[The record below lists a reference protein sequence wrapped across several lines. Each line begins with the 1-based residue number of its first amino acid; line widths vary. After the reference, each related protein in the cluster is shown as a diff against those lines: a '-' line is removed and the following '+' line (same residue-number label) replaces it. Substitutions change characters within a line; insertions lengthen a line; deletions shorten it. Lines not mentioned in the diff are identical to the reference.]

1 MKRMRI
7 ALIAHDVKK
16 DDLVA
21 FVARHGEFLC
31 DCDLVATRTTG
42 GRLNKAFEFSV
53 AKVSSGPLGGD
64 LQIAAQLADGMI
76 SAVFFLRDP
85 LTPMAHEVD
94 IMALLRLCD
103 VYNIPCATNLA
114 SAELVISGL
123 EAGRVRR
130 GRSAG
135 PQHLHVRLRSNA
147 GEIREHDVSGKDAA
161 CVLDVLDQGM

>member
-21 FVARHGEFLC
+21 FVGRHGDFLC

-42 GRLNKAFEFSV
+42 GRLNQAFEFSV
-53 AKVSSGPLGGD
+53 ARVLSGPLGGD
-64 LQIAAQLADGMI
+64 LQIASQLVDGSI

-85 LTPMAHEVD
+85 LTPMAHEAD

-114 SAELVISGL
+114 SAELVIKSLKAGRGQHGLGSGL
-123 EAGRVRR
+123 RPVHFRR
-130 GRSAG
+130 
-135 PQHLHVRLRSNA
+135 RSNA
-147 GEIREHDVSGKDAA
+147 SEVRKRGVSGKDGV
-161 CVLDVLDQGM
+161 CVLDVLDQDM